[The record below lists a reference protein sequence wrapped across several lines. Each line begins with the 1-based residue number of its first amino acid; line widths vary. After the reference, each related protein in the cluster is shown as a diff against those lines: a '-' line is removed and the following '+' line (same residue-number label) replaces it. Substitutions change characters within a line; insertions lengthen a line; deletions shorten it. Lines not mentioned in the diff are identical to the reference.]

1 MNLLTIEH
9 LTKAYTERKLFDDTD
24 FSIQE
29 GDKIG
34 VIGINGTGKSTLLKI
49 LAGQEEPDAG
59 KVTKGSKVQIRF
71 LTQQQIFPENM
82 TALEAV
88 MDGNQNEWNA
98 WTLES
103 DAKNMLN
110 QLKVPNFDQPMS
122 ELSGGQKKRV
132 ALAQVL
138 LSEADILILDE
149 PTNHLDN
156 TMSEWLEE
164 YLLKSRSAVVMVTHD
179 RYFLDRVSNRI
190 VELDKGKIYT
200 YPGNYSE
207 FIRLKDARQNIEIA

>member
-1 MNLLTIEH
+1 ME
-9 LTKAYTERKLFDDTD
+9 
-24 FSIQE
+24 
-29 GDKIG
+29 
-34 VIGINGTGKSTLLKI
+34 
-49 LAGQEEPDAG
+49 
-59 KVTKGSKVQIRF
+59 
-71 LTQQQIFPENM
+71 
-82 TALEAV
+82 
-88 MDGNQNEWNA
+88 GNQNEWNA

-103 DAKNMLN
+103 DAKTMLN

-156 TMSEWLEE
+156 AMSEWLED
-164 YLLKSRSAVVMVTHD
+164 YLTNSKSAVVMVTHD

-190 VELDKGKIYT
+190 VELDKDLYFSGKLFRIHSSERGEAEYRDCIRAEAPEYASYRTGMAGQRCQSQIYQAEG
-200 YPGNYSE
+200 PYS
-207 FIRLKDARQNIEIA
+207 AY